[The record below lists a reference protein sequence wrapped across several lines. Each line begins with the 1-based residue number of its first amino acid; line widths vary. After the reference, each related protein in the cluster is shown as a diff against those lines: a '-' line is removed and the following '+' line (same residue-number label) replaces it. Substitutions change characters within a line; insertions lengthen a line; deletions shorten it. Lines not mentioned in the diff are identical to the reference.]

1 MAEDVTRSWFAV
13 FNNPAE
19 HGYSGTPQEICERLR
34 DEWVGNSSTRTG
46 AWAYCVSAAGLHHVH
61 MVLEDSVAMR
71 FSAVQKSYAKG
82 THFEKTK
89 GTKKQAEDYINKRHP
104 FEEKGEKVLCI
115 VKAGEIQGRSRN
127 NSDLTEIAS
136 LLKEGYT
143 PAEIMALNITYR
155 RYDRMIRDAFF
166 DQRFRD
172 TPPIRPVTV
181 HWIFGESGSG
191 KTYHYVTLCKEKG
204 ENEIYLVSDMKHG
217 AFDKYCAEK
226 ILFIDEL
233 KPDSISYA
241 ELLSL
246 LDGYKKQISARYTNA
261 FALWNEVYIT
271 SVYSPEEFYAE
282 LIPYHKRSTDSYE
295 QLRRRISEI
304 IYCYFDADHERK
316 FICVPN
322 DFYTDLTSLKQS
334 LKDTAPD
341 PF

>member
-1 MAEDVTRSWFAV
+1 MADVTRSWFAV
-13 FNNPAE
+13 FNNPEE

-155 RYDRMIRDAFF
+155 RYDRMIRDAFS
-166 DQRFRD
+166 
-172 TPPIRPVTV
+172 VT
-181 HWIFGESGSG
+181 
-191 KTYHYVTLCKEKG
+191 TLSSSKEG
-204 ENEIYLVSDMKHG
+204 GVSSST
-217 AFDKYCAEK
+217 AIC
-226 ILFIDEL
+226 
-233 KPDSISYA
+233 SISWA
-241 ELLSL
+241 C
-246 LDGYKKQISARYTNA
+246 
-261 FALWNEVYIT
+261 
-271 SVYSPEEFYAE
+271 
-282 LIPYHKRSTDSYE
+282 IPFKLNT
-295 QLRRRISEI
+295 
-304 IYCYFDADHERK
+304 
-316 FICVPN
+316 
-322 DFYTDLTSLKQS
+322 
-334 LKDTAPD
+334 
-341 PF
+341 

>member
-1 MAEDVTRSWFAV
+1 MAADVTRSWFAV
-13 FNNPAE
+13 FNHPEE

-136 LLKEGYT
+136 LMKEGYT

-155 RYDRMIRDAFF
+155 R
-166 DQRFRD
+166 
-172 TPPIRPVTV
+172 
-181 HWIFGESGSG
+181 
-191 KTYHYVTLCKEKG
+191 
-204 ENEIYLVSDMKHG
+204 
-217 AFDKYCAEK
+217 
-226 ILFIDEL
+226 
-233 KPDSISYA
+233 
-241 ELLSL
+241 
-246 LDGYKKQISARYTNA
+246 
-261 FALWNEVYIT
+261 
-271 SVYSPEEFYAE
+271 
-282 LIPYHKRSTDSYE
+282 
-295 QLRRRISEI
+295 
-304 IYCYFDADHERK
+304 
-316 FICVPN
+316 
-322 DFYTDLTSLKQS
+322 
-334 LKDTAPD
+334 
-341 PF
+341 